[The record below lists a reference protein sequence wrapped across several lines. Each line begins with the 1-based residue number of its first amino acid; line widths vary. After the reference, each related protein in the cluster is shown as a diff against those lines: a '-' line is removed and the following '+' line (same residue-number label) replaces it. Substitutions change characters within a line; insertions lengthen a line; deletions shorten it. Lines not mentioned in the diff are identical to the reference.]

1 MKRKE
6 LVDLSFELNNF
17 LLSEHLI
24 QSEKPN
30 TALFCIGKACIIYI
44 RRFIY
49 TIFLNVLKHGKL
61 FRGKSYYKKQYDL
74 KNIFFAPTLNNQR
87 ALEDII
93 QKTNCYFLIDDIKDN
108 NKYPIIQVYLI
119 SLKTFIFIIRKYL
132 SLENG
137 KKKNIIGNELIN
149 YILTC
154 GFYYVDF
161 YICQNVKIRSLIV
174 SNDHTNF
181 NRAFVK
187 AANEKRIITTY
198 IQHASVADYYP
209 ELKFTYSFLDGL
221 DSLYKYA
228 SCHNTLDNTTVILLG
243 AARYDSLAQKRQV
256 DKKMKYA
263 IGIGI
268 NILDDEKIIE
278 DISHRLSTAFPEY
291 KVIIR
296 AHPNWRKS
304 IHIYNSNIS
313 FTSAYDES
321 IDVFLNKIDVL
332 IANDSC
338 IHLDAIKFQV
348 PTLMYTFSKL
358 GFSDQYS
365 FVNSKLV
372 KYIRSYE
379 DLEKIIVDKSFYIQ
393 ADDIIRLF
401 DNSNK
406 REYEGNV
413 SLLIANIINEDFDK
427 TFYSQLKLKQITDGR
442 ISYFQTSE
450 C

>member
-1 MKRKE
+1 M
-6 LVDLSFELNNF
+6 
-17 LLSEHLI
+17 
-24 QSEKPN
+24 
-30 TALFCIGKACIIYI
+30 
-44 RRFIY
+44 
-49 TIFLNVLKHGKL
+49 
-61 FRGKSYYKKQYDL
+61 
-74 KNIFFAPTLNNQR
+74 
-87 ALEDII
+87 
-93 QKTNCYFLIDDIKDN
+93 
-108 NKYPIIQVYLI
+108 
-119 SLKTFIFIIRKYL
+119 
-132 SLENG
+132 
-137 KKKNIIGNELIN
+137 
-149 YILTC
+149 
-154 GFYYVDF
+154 
-161 YICQNVKIRSLIV
+161 
-174 SNDHTNF
+174 
-181 NRAFVK
+181 
-187 AANEKRIITTY
+187 
-198 IQHASVADYYP
+198 
-209 ELKFTYSFLDGL
+209 
-221 DSLYKYA
+221 
-228 SCHNTLDNTTVILLG
+228 LG
-243 AARYDSLAQKRQV
+243 IAV
-256 DKKMKYA
+256 F
-263 IGIGI
+263 
-268 NILDDEKIIE
+268 DDEKIIE

-379 DLEKIIVDKSFYIQ
+379 DLEKIIVDKSFYIP

-401 DNSNK
+401 DNSYK